1 MKKTE
6 TITSLNGRIAT
17 LSDSDLI
24 LRRNKELE
32 TESKSLKDRISQTES
47 AADDRI
53 ALIQKECRQT
63 SNAVDEY
70 KQILDKREAD
80 LRKKEE
86 DIEGF
91 IFQKASEKA
100 AEAKRVLEAGYEQKK
115 KEVVRDFEIKKA
127 ALLGFFIFSSL
138 YGILITLL
146 QLGRSK
152 RFTGDMVGAGGA
164 VFGAIKWYVLLIWN
178 WSGGVGKWAS
188 RAIENPTWHKVVYV
202 TVVILLLVIFIG
214 GIAFRV
220 GYGLYRL
227 VPFLYRKFGDVVT
240 LSFFLVSLS
249 VIAWI
254 VDIFDKHIPIN
265 VVLMY
270 VVCLIG
276 YFGIRWFI
284 SRKNIGNPFRRGYK
298 DEW

>member
-178 WSGGVGKWAS
+178 WSGGVGKW
-188 RAIENPTWHKVVYV
+188 
-202 TVVILLLVIFIG
+202 
-214 GIAFRV
+214 V